1 MNDLDRFKE
10 ISANIITIS
19 QVASIA
25 ITAIISTYNFI
36 EDNKD
41 KYKSFFD
48 TVLRY
53 MDSME
58 IDSKLTGSQKK
69 AAVLAK
75 VKEIALELMFNWE
88 DIFEIVSS
96 LIDDAKTIYK
106 QIIEEVKTAI
116 LEFPNLAKNVELSK
130 NETSNLNKIFN
141 NQIGI
146 K

>member
-1 MNDLDRFKE
+1 MNDLDKFKE

-106 QIIEEVKTAI
+106 QMITTKTSIESKLNTVK
-116 LEFPNLAKNVELSK
+116 F
-130 NETSNLNKIFN
+130 
-141 NQIGI
+141 
-146 K
+146 

>member
-1 MNDLDRFKE
+1 MNDLDKFKE
-10 ISANIITIS
+10 ISASIITIS

-96 LIDDAKTIYK
+96 LINDAKTIYK
-106 QIIEEVKTAI
+106 QMITTKTSIESKLKTVK
-116 LEFPNLAKNVELSK
+116 F
-130 NETSNLNKIFN
+130 
-141 NQIGI
+141 
-146 K
+146 

>member
-1 MNDLDRFKE
+1 MNDLDKFKE

-96 LIDDAKTIYK
+96 LINDAKTIYK
-106 QIIEEVKTAI
+106 QMITTKTSIESKLKTVK
-116 LEFPNLAKNVELSK
+116 F
-130 NETSNLNKIFN
+130 
-141 NQIGI
+141 
-146 K
+146 